1 MPIKILMPALSPT
14 MTEGNLAKWI
24 KKEGDRVKSGDILAE
39 IETDKATMEIE
50 SIDEGILAKII
61 IPEGSQNVQVN
72 SMIAIILEDDEKDV
86 NLEDF
91 IKQNATSSIS
101 HNPIEAP
108 KEEDVKVF
116 HEDIKSEISNIG
128 KIFASPLAKRIAR
141 DSNIDLSSIKGS
153 GPYGRVLKD
162 DVLSFK
168 PKQASGEIL
177 RNNNLYNVVPIT
189 NIRKIIAK
197 KLCESKQEVPHFYLA
212 LDCNLDKLMD
222 FRNDLNNLAT
232 EINKYKISVN
242 DFVIKA
248 SAKALKKVPEA
259 NSSWNDNG
267 IMQYN
272 NIDISVAVA
281 IDGGL
286 VTPIIHNA
294 DQKTIIQI
302 SDEMKM
308 LAKKAKDGKL
318 APHEFQG
325 GGFSISNL
333 GMYGISNFNA
343 IINPPQSCILAVG
356 AGIDKPVIINGEISI
371 SKIMTV
377 TLSCDHRVVDGAVGA
392 KLLNAFK
399 DYIENPLSLIDIR

>member
-91 IKQNATSSIS
+91 IKQNATSIIS
-101 HNPIEAP
+101 QDPIEAP

-141 DSNIDLSSIKGS
+141 DSNIDLSLIKGS

-281 IDGGL
+281 IEGGL

-356 AGIDKPVIINGEISI
+356 AGIDKAVIINGEISI